1 MNQSI
6 NTDSKNS
13 KEPQQKYRLGTVS
26 IKILGGLNRFYRR
39 LTKPLTNISGPM
51 HEVQQNVSVVGY
63 SDKVMA
69 KVSINCFVC
78 GANGF
83 DVSET
88 KQL

>member
-1 MNQSI
+1 
-6 NTDSKNS
+6 
-13 KEPQQKYRLGTVS
+13 
-26 IKILGGLNRFYRR
+26 
-39 LTKPLTNISGPM
+39 M

-63 SDKVMA
+63 SDKVMT